1 LFGLATG
8 RLREG
13 EAMRMMRLIGSVG
26 PVPSL
31 AGIRAAQLLPI
42 LAGDK
47 KARGGRVLWVLP
59 RRLGKVEW
67 GIDLPWTLVSR
78 TFAEL
83 PSLAATAQ
91 T

>member
-1 LFGLATG
+1 
-8 RLREG
+8 
-13 EAMRMMRLIGSVG
+13 
-26 PVPSL
+26 
-31 AGIRAAQLLPI
+31 
-42 LAGDK
+42 
-47 KARGGRVLWVLP
+47 
-59 RRLGKVEW
+59 VEW